1 LLALAEV
8 KGYAMLQFSYLV
20 LRLSNSGNY
29 TLEAD
34 LSKKNFDV
42 QVSILKILF
51 FFVFKLRNFI
61 IS

>member
-51 FFVFKLRNFI
+51 FCI
-61 IS
+61 